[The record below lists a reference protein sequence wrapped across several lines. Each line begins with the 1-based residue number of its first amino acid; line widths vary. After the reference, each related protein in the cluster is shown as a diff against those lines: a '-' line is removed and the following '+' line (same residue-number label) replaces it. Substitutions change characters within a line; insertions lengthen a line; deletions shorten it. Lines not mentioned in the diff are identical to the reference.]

1 MHDEVSPSSTP
12 VHTPLYCRAPSLDR
26 MQQRGALQRLANR
39 KSLKLIPLRLIIA
52 YSDERSASSRHPI
65 TLLITGYVRSNLPN
79 MLGIDS
85 PRYIAPTIEEMM
97 KRYESTHT
105 HEIDDVFPLLCDLV
119 YKVHNAQEAF
129 KSYSMVGPSVAQ
141 EIKADIPRRP

>member
-1 MHDEVSPSSTP
+1 M
-12 VHTPLYCRAPSLDR
+12 C
-26 MQQRGALQRLANR
+26 
-39 KSLKLIPLRLIIA
+39 
-52 YSDERSASSRHPI
+52 
-65 TLLITGYVRSNLPN
+65 GYVRSNLPN

-119 YKVHNAQEAF
+119 YKVYNAQEAF